1 MAVTDFTRATDTL
14 ASDIATAIKTAQA
27 TWNVETVNITS
38 AEEMAQLLPGLR
50 SPSAVVSYAGS
61 DWNVGTDRRRVR
73 FAVYLKTSSARLA
86 TAGQGIRQMVDACVA
101 AVDDQVISHAH
112 FQAESDS
119 AMDVG
124 PNNAAAVVNF
134 VVKDY

>member
-1 MAVTDFTRATDTL
+1 
-14 ASDIATAIKTAQA
+14 
-27 TWNVETVNITS
+27 
-38 AEEMAQLLPGLR
+38 MAQLLPGLR